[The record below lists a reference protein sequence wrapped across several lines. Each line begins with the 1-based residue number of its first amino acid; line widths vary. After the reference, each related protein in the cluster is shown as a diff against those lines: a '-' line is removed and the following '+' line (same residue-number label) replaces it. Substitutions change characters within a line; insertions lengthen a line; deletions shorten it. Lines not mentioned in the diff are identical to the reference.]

1 MTIGSVYT
9 IMRRDRNG
17 ALYWKGDKTDWLD
30 ILHRIGKRLA
40 TLAHIPIQAD
50 SQLPDLLVA
59 QPTSRIEVMVLVITP
74 MLAYAHTA
82 GGTCCIQSYKILYEE
97 GIE

>member
-40 TLAHIPIQAD
+40 TLA
-50 SQLPDLLVA
+50 
-59 QPTSRIEVMVLVITP
+59 
-74 MLAYAHTA
+74 
-82 GGTCCIQSYKILYEE
+82 
-97 GIE
+97 